1 VRYTLAT
8 YLFLGLLLGFLIPNS
23 NYAQDSET
31 SQIPPD
37 SSVVNVRTI
46 DAETLNEITNEPV
59 FEYNEIAQNPD
70 SLMSRIYGWLMQ
82 IIQYIMD
89 NRWTS
94 VVIKF
99 IFFGIFAIVLVALI
113 NQILGGN
120 LSTAFSTKKAS
131 DKLSLNINR
140 SELDET
146 DYDEML
152 DSALAENRYRD
163 AVRILYLKALQQLNE
178 TELIAWK
185 ADKTNRDYLRELNDH
200 PSKISFSRL
209 TSYYEYVEYG
219 DFQIGESGFSSM
231 QDIYREFQKRA
242 VRS

>member
-1 VRYTLAT
+1 MRYTLAT

-23 NYAQDSET
+23 SYAQDSET

-152 DSALAENRYRD
+152 NSALAENRYRD

>member
-1 VRYTLAT
+1 MSSTLT
-8 YLFLGLLLGFLIPNS
+8 KYLFFSLLFGLLSPYMGI
-23 NYAQDSET
+23 AQNT
-31 SQIPPD
+31 TQPQIPAD
-37 SSVVNVRTI
+37 SSIVDTRTI
-46 DAETLNEITNEPV
+46 DTETLSELTEESV
-59 FEYNEIAQNPD
+59 FEYNEVAQNPD

-94 VVIKF
+94 VIIKF

-120 LSTAFSTKKAS
+120 LSTAFSTKKNS
-131 DKLSLNINR
+131 DKLSLNIEQ

-178 TELIAWK
+178 AELIVWK
-185 ADKTNRDYLRELNDH
+185 ADKTNHDYLLELNDH
-200 PSKISFSRL
+200 PSKTSFSRL

-219 DFQIGESGFSSM
+219 DFQIEENGFSSI
-231 QDIYREFQKRA
+231 QDIYLEFQKRA
-242 VRS
+242 VQS

>member
-1 VRYTLAT
+1 MRFILTK
-8 YLFLGLLLGFLIPNS
+8 YLFISLLFGFLNPYS
-23 NYAQDSET
+23 GTAQNVEQA
-31 SQIPPD
+31 QIPAD
-37 SSVVNVRTI
+37 SSSVNIRAI
-46 DAETLNEITNEPV
+46 DTETLNELTEDPV
-59 FEYNEIAQNPD
+59 FEYNEVAQNPD

-94 VVIKF
+94 VIIKI

-120 LSTAFSTKKAS
+120 LSTAFSTKKTS
-131 DKLSLNINR
+131 DKLSLNIEQ

-146 DYDEML
+146 NYDEML

-178 TELIAWK
+178 AELIVWK
-185 ADKTNRDYLRELNDH
+185 ADKTNHDYLLKLNDH
-200 PSKISFSRL
+200 PSKTSFSRL
-209 TSYYEYVEYG
+209 TSYYEYLEYG
-219 DFQIGESGFSSM
+219 DFQIEENGFSSI
-231 QDIYREFQKRA
+231 QDIYLEFKKSA
-242 VRS
+242 VPS

>member
-1 VRYTLAT
+1 MRSILTT
-8 YLFLGLLLGFLIPNS
+8 YLFLGLFLGLLIPNS
-23 NYAQDSET
+23 GFTQNNTISE
-31 SQIPPD
+31 IPTD
-37 SSVVNVRTI
+37 SSVVDVRTI
-46 DAETLNEITNEPV
+46 NSEALDEITEESV

-70 SLMSRIYGWLMQ
+70 SLMSRVYAWLMQ

-99 IFFGIFAIVLVALI
+99 IFFGVFALVLVALI

-120 LSTAFSTKKAS
+120 LTTAFSSKKAS
-131 DKLSLNINR
+131 DQISLNIGR
-140 SELDET
+140 SEISKT
-146 DYDEML
+146 NYDEML
-152 DSALAENRYRD
+152 ENALAEDRYRD

-178 TELIAWK
+178 AELIAWK
-185 ADKTNRDYLRELNDH
+185 ADKTNHDYLMELAGH

-219 DFQIGESGFSSM
+219 DFQIEESGF
-231 QDIYREFQKRA
+231 QDIQDIFREFQNKA

>member
-1 VRYTLAT
+1 MRSILTK
-8 YLFLGLLLGFLIPNS
+8 YLFLGLFLGLLIPNEGS
-23 NYAQDSET
+23 AQNSGI

-37 SSVVNVRTI
+37 SSVVDVRTI
-46 DAETLNEITNEPV
+46 DSETLNEITAESV

-70 SLMSRIYGWLMQ
+70 SFMSRVYGWLIQ

-99 IFFGIFAIVLVALI
+99 IFFLIFALVLVALI

-131 DKLSLNINR
+131 DQLSLNINR
-140 SELDET
+140 SELDKT

-152 DSALAENRYRD
+152 ENALAEDRYRD

-178 TELIAWK
+178 AKLIVWK
-185 ADKTNRDYLRELNDH
+185 ADKTNRDYLLELNDH
-200 PSKISFSRL
+200 PSKMSFSRL

-219 DFQIGESGFSSM
+219 DFQIGKSGFGNI